1 VKTLSNEAK
10 AFIAP
15 RASHVAR
22 HAADK
27 SPSRV
32 TRHALPYFPGCA
44 LKDQARG
51 FERAAQAAMER
62 LGYELAELPRWN
74 CCGTV
79 YSLSSDDLMRHVAPV
94 RNFIRVQEL
103 GERRLVTLCAM
114 CYNTLRRS
122 ARFVSTD
129 PERLQRINA
138 FMDEEPDYAG
148 GVEVL
153 HLLQLLRDEIG
164 YEEIEARVERPLYG
178 LKVAPYYGCM
188 LLRPREVGIDD
199 PDRPETME
207 LLFEYLGAEAVDSP
221 HKVECCG
228 AYQTVANP
236 EIARERVL
244 EIVGA
249 AARRGADLIVTSCPL
264 CTYNLEHHQ
273 LSVPGDASH
282 VTGDKSSTRHAL
294 PVTRHVIPI
303 LYFTQLLAFALG
315 APGEELGFEQAAV
328 DPRPVLAQRVGG

>member
-1 VKTLSNEAK
+1 MKGRRNPSPIT
-10 AFIAP
+10 
-15 RASHVAR
+15 H
-22 HAADK
+22 H
-27 SPSRV
+27 PSRI
-32 TRHALPYFPGCA
+32 PYFPGCA

-94 RNFIRVQEL
+94 RNFIRVQEM
-103 GERRLVTLCAM
+103 GERKLVTLCAM

-122 ARFVSTD
+122 ADFVSAD
-129 PERLQRINA
+129 PERLRRINA
-138 FMDEEPDYAG
+138 FMDEEDDYAG

-153 HLLQLLRDEIG
+153 HLLQILRDAITF
-164 YEEIEARVERPLYG
+164 EEIEAKVERPLYG

-199 PDRPETME
+199 PDAPEVME
-207 LLFEYLGAEAVDSP
+207 LLVEYLGAEAVDSP

-236 EIARERVL
+236 GIARERVQ
-244 EIVGA
+244 EIVWA
-249 AARRGADLIVTSCPL
+249 AARRGADVIITSCPL

-273 LSVPGDASH
+273 LSV
-282 VTGDKSSTRHAL
+282 TGDKSSTRHASR
-294 PVTRHVIPI
+294 VTRHPIPV
-303 LYFTQLLAFALG
+303 LYFTQLLAYALG
-315 APGEELGFEQAAV
+315 VPEGELGFEDAAI
-328 DPRPVLAQRVGG
+328 DPRPALSQRVGG

>member
-1 VKTLSNEAK
+1 MKGRRNSSPIT
-10 AFIAP
+10 
-15 RASHVAR
+15 H
-22 HAADK
+22 H
-27 SPSRV
+27 PSRI
-32 TRHALPYFPGCA
+32 PYFPGCA

-94 RNFIRVQEL
+94 RNFIRVQEM
-103 GERRLVTLCAM
+103 GERKLVTLCAM

-122 ARFVSTD
+122 ADFVSAD
-129 PERLQRINA
+129 PERLRRINA
-138 FMDEEPDYAG
+138 FMDEEDDYAG

-153 HLLQLLRDEIG
+153 HLLQILRDAITF
-164 YEEIEARVERPLYG
+164 EEIEAKVERPLYG

-199 PDRPETME
+199 PDAPEVME
-207 LLFEYLGAEAVDSP
+207 LLVEYLGAEAVDSP

-236 EIARERVL
+236 GIARERVQ
-244 EIVGA
+244 EIVWA
-249 AARRGADLIVTSCPL
+249 AARRGADVIITSCPL

-273 LSVPGDASH
+273 LGEEKPHHPSPITH
-282 VTGDKSSTRHAL
+282 HPI
-294 PVTRHVIPI
+294 PV
-303 LYFTQLLAFALG
+303 LYFTQLLAYALG
-315 APGEELGFEQAAV
+315 VPEGELGFEDAV
-328 DPRPVLAQRVGG
+328 IDPRPALSQRVGG

>member
-1 VKTLSNEAK
+1 
-10 AFIAP
+10 
-15 RASHVAR
+15 
-22 HAADK
+22 
-27 SPSRV
+27 
-32 TRHALPYFPGCA
+32 
-44 LKDQARG
+44 
-51 FERAAQAAMER
+51 
-62 LGYELAELPRWN
+62 
-74 CCGTV
+74 
-79 YSLSSDDLMRHVAPV
+79 
-94 RNFIRVQEL
+94 
-103 GERRLVTLCAM
+103 M

-273 LSVPGDASH
+273 LSVTGDALH
-282 VTGDKSSTRHAL
+282 
-294 PVTRHVIPI
+294 VTRHVIPI

-315 APGEELGFEQAAV
+315 ALEEELGFEQAAV

>member
-1 VKTLSNEAK
+1 MKGRRNSSPIT
-10 AFIAP
+10 
-15 RASHVAR
+15 H
-22 HAADK
+22 H
-27 SPSRV
+27 PSRI
-32 TRHALPYFPGCA
+32 PYFPGCA

-94 RNFIRVQEL
+94 RNFIRVQEM
-103 GERRLVTLCAM
+103 GERKLVTLCAM

-122 ARFVSTD
+122 ADFVSAD
-129 PERLQRINA
+129 PERLRRINA
-138 FMDEEPDYAG
+138 FMDEEDDYAG

-153 HLLQLLRDEIG
+153 HLLQILRDAITF
-164 YEEIEARVERPLYG
+164 EEIEAKVERPLYG

-199 PDRPETME
+199 PDAPEVME
-207 LLFEYLGAEAVDSP
+207 LLVEYLGAEAVDSP

-236 EIARERVL
+236 GIARERVQ
-244 EIVGA
+244 EIVWA
-249 AARRGADLIVTSCPL
+249 AARRGADVIITSCPL

-273 LSVPGDASH
+273 LGEEKPHHPSLITHHPI
-282 VTGDKSSTRHAL
+282 
-294 PVTRHVIPI
+294 PV
-303 LYFTQLLAFALG
+303 LYFTQLLAYALG
-315 APGEELGFEQAAV
+315 VPEGELGFEDAV
-328 DPRPVLAQRVGG
+328 IDPRPALSQRVGG